1 MTTLKERL
9 DRIREGFEAQAPAE
23 ALEVIHRS
31 TRTLVES
38 DIMNQ
43 VPEVGSRLPAFELQD
58 TEGKLVRSA
67 DLLERGPLVATFYRG
82 RW

>member
-23 ALEVIHRS
+23 ALAIMHRATADLS
-31 TRTLVES
+31 AS
-38 DIMNQ
+38 GIMDRLPQ
-43 VPEVGSRLPAFELQD
+43 VGSRLPAFELQD
-58 TEGKLVRSA
+58 TEGEHVRSA
-67 DLLERGPLVATFYRG
+67 DLLARGPLVVTFYRG